1 MVQLRVA
8 LAAAV
13 VAHIQPRKAVTPLLV
28 AVLVTGQITNLI
40 ALKHLPMVRLTQV
53 VAVVAVAVVMLRG
66 AQALLV
72 S

>member
-13 VAHIQPRKAVTPLLV
+13 VAHIQLRKAVTPLLV